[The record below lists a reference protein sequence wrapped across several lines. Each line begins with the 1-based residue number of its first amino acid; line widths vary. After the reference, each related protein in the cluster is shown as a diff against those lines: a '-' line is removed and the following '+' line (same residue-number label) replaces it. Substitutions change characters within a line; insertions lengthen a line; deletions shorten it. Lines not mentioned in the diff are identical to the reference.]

1 MARGVSSG
9 PGPRSSADR
18 LGRVV
23 APGDQGWS
31 ASLHSSGRRTRP
43 ESTDDPIL
51 AVFGLRNKEICQFFE
66 ANFAMRN
73 KGLRQRG
80 EVID

>member
-1 MARGVSSG
+1 VARSASFG

-31 ASLHSSGRRTRP
+31 ASLHFFRAKDSSG
-43 ESTDDPIL
+43 STDGLIL
-51 AVFGLRNKEICQFFE
+51 PGFSLVNKEIQARFD
-66 ANFAMRN
+66 
-73 KGLRQRG
+73 KGFCDAQQGLALKR
-80 EVID
+80 

>member
-1 MARGVSSG
+1 MAQGVSSG

-51 AVFGLRNKEICQFFE
+51 AVFGLRNKEICQFFK

-73 KGLRQRG
+73 KGLRKKG

>member
-1 MARGVSSG
+1 MARGVSPG

-43 ESTDDPIL
+43 ESTDAPIL
-51 AVFGLRNKEICQFFE
+51 AGFGAGNKEFSKISHV
-66 ANFAMRN
+66 NFAMRN
-73 KGLRQRG
+73 KGLRERG

>member
-1 MARGVSSG
+1 MARSASFE

-31 ASLHSSGRRTRP
+31 ASLHFFRTKDSP
-43 ESTDDPIL
+43 GSTDVLIL
-51 AVFGLRNKEICQFFE
+51 PGFSRLNKEIQARDGKDFCDAQ
-66 ANFAMRN
+66 
-73 KGLRQRG
+73 QRLALKR
-80 EVID
+80 

>member
-1 MARGVSSG
+1 MARSESFG

-31 ASLHSSGRRTRP
+31 ASLHFTRMKDSS
-43 ESTDDPIL
+43 ESTDAAIL
-51 AVFGLRNKEICQFFE
+51 PGFGLSQQENWPCRRS
-66 ANFAMRN
+66 NFAMRN
-73 KGLRQRG
+73 KGLRKRG

>member
-1 MARGVSSG
+1 VARSESSG

-31 ASLHSSGRRTRP
+31 ASLHFIRAKDSP
-43 ESTDDPIL
+43 EPTDSPIL
-51 AVFGLRNKEICQFFE
+51 PGFGLSQQRKLFNWESD
-66 ANFAMRN
+66 FAMRN
-73 KGLRQRG
+73 KDLRQRG